1 MSLRLLQAQNV
12 STLWLSV
19 VREMSIPGDL
29 GMEES

>member
-19 VREMSIPGDL
+19 VRVMSTPGDL